1 MTANHIEEAQ
11 AALEH
16 LNPVK
21 KEGRGCRNQCQ
32 TPDLP
37 VIDEPDSWLAPDLL
51 EMLMATVRIGL
62 DGQEVVNLAVLS
74 PELYG
79 DKECFWSLDQLPKGI
94 LPQRRA
100 DD

>member
-1 MTANHIEEAQ
+1 MASKNLEPILV
-11 AALEH
+11 ALQQ
-16 LNPVK
+16 
-21 KEGRGCRNQCQ
+21 RGDVRGEDRCRRNQCP
-32 TPDLP
+32 TPDQH
-37 VIDEPDSWLAPDLL
+37 VVEQSDSWLAPELL

-79 DKECFWSLDQLPKGI
+79 DKECFWSLDELRNDI
-94 LPQRRA
+94 RPQRRA